1 MDFQVLWT
9 VPLIPLYIM
18 RGRSIL
24 LQHPPSNNTAD
35 YSCAMA
41 CQHGVELCLY
51 PVGQWL
57 LRCCSWR
64 KGSVRYDRRLWCSSL
79 RMSLSSVFTRSL
91 SLYRVG
97 PYGMSRG
104 LRESRQYDGQMA
116 PLENERS
123 PPQSQQ
129 LVTVPECGAN
139 HQMKTRA
146 INPLHMP
153 RGAECANGVIYFC
166 LPQVIEHFP
175 PQAWSILLLM
185 APDIVDS
192 LLLSPD

>member
-1 MDFQVLWT
+1 MLESEDVAFLGVSSKPILIWCWALWHVAGGSESLDNMT
-9 VPLIPLYIM
+9 
-18 RGRSIL
+18 
-24 LQHPPSNNTAD
+24 
-35 YSCAMA
+35 
-41 CQHGVELCLY
+41 EK
-51 PVGQWL
+51 
-57 LRCCSWR
+57 LR
-64 KGSVRYDRRLWCSSL
+64 
-79 RMSLSSVFTRSL
+79 TRSWA
-91 SLYRVG
+91 S
-97 PYGMSRG
+97 
-104 LRESRQYDGQMA
+104 A
-116 PLENERS
+116 
-123 PPQSQQ
+123 PQSQQ